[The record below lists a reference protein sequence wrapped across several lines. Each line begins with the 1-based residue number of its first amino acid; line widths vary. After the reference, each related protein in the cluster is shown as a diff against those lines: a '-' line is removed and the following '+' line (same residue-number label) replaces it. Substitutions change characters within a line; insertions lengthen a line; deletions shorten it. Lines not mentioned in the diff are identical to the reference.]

1 MSQFLRNYLATKL
14 TLKRSISDPGKLN
27 SSIRSANVDLNPHQ
41 VDAAVFAFNSP
52 LSRGAIL
59 ADEVGLGKTIEA
71 GLIINQ
77 LWVEGQRK
85 ILILVPASLR
95 TQWADELKDKF
106 DLESTILDSKILKQL
121 QQSTES
127 FNPLDNPQI
136 FIASHNFA
144 YKNDLH
150 VKKTPWDLVVID
162 EAHRLRNVYRKG
174 NKTAKKL
181 RETILGRPKL
191 LLTAT
196 PLQNSLMELFGLV
209 SFIDEKY
216 LGHPDG
222 SSFKFLYVQPR
233 GTSNETQKSRL
244 SDLRERLMGRI
255 DPKSGETEGG
265 ILTRTLR
272 KQVRGLVSFTNR
284 FNLTEDFSPNDDEV
298 ELYDSVSEYIQ
309 RPFLASTR
317 ATQRHMMELVY
328 RKILASSSFAIAATL
343 YRVSQFLSK
352 RLQKELKISLEEL
365 QSIADIVKN
374 DAEQKYHRS
383 FDKYTVEK
391 FEEVIEQ
398 EQLSILEDVELSP
411 DDLEEEE
418 SDAKQDELAKIEEGE
433 DSKKELSEIKEREID
448 HKFTKEEIIK
458 EFEDVL
464 GYYFLA
470 TSIDKN
476 QKSQSL
482 IRALHKVFDH
492 AEKKKWPKKAVIF
505 TESRRTQDHLEKILT
520 LAGYKDKIV
529 LFNGSNASKNA
540 KEIYQEWA
548 KEFPEEA
555 EKNPRSISLRKA
567 LIWKFKTLPEALLIT
582 TEAGAEGI
590 NLQFCNIV
598 VNYDLPWNPQ
608 RVEQRI
614 GRCHRYGQ
622 ELDVLVINFLNKRNY
637 ADERVFELLKEKIK
651 LFGNLF
657 DFSDKILGTEE
668 QTNDGYEVREIAL
681 GSLDSGVGFER
692 KVLNIYQKC
701 RTKEQIEKE
710 FNQLELDLSNEIEEK
725 FENTQRKVIQHFDE
739 EVREKLRIRS
749 KKISEML
756 GEFDRDL
763 ERYIKSVFQSD
774 LKEIDKHRYQV
785 LNIPKDIDNTE
796 AKNLTGRILGIGAV
810 SDAERQKGTL
820 AIHTETQ
827 FLSRLLKEDSKK
839 DNQMYQIT
847 FKHDEDS
854 KRLEFEDI
862 QGKKGLLR
870 LSKVSCK
877 RKTIN
882 DFDEVFE
889 KLVFTCLIK
898 DDNSWTLPTKVS
910 DGNGWSLLT
919 DYRADRLVTLDV
931 IKEKVEK
938 LIIPVVLEKCTQ
950 ENIDKTKEGFI
961 EENQGYIEKMTDQL
975 NQYTEEVLSRFKR
988 EMEERENEIKALEK
1002 SMRGS
1007 KTIGFHEKQQIQQ
1020 EVDKSQRQYAQ
1031 AFKRFGDEQL
1041 RLFKEKDQRLKDL
1054 QNKLTLSFSIEHLAN
1069 VSFTIES

>member
-1 MSQFLRNYLATKL
+1 MSKFLRSYLATKL
-14 TLKRSISDPGKLN
+14 TLRRSISDPGKLN
-27 SSIRSANVDLNPHQ
+27 KTIRSANVDLNPHQ

-95 TQWADELKDKF
+95 TQWADELRDKF
-106 DLESTILDSKILKQL
+106 DLESTILDSKVLKQL
-121 QQSTES
+121 QQITDS
-127 FNPLDNPQI
+127 FNPLDSQNI

-144 YKNDLH
+144 YRNDLH

-181 RETILGRPKL
+181 RETITGRPKL

-216 LGHPDG
+216 LGNPDG
-222 SSFKFLYVQPR
+222 SSFKYLYVQSR
-233 GTSNETQKSRL
+233 GTNNENQQSRS
-244 SDLRERLMGRI
+244 SDLRERLMGKI
-255 DPKSGETEGG
+255 DTNTGETKGG

-272 KQVRGLVSFTNR
+272 KQVKGLISFTNR
-284 FNLTEDFSPNDDEV
+284 YNHTENFDPNEDEI
-298 ELYDSVSEYIQ
+298 ELYDKVSEYIQ
-309 RPFLASTR
+309 RPFLASTK

-328 RKILASSSFAIAATL
+328 RKILASSSFAIAGTL
-343 YRVSQFLSK
+343 YRVSQFLAK
-352 RLQKELKISLEEL
+352 RLQKEFKTSLTEL
-365 QSIADIVKN
+365 QFVVDAVKKE
-374 DAEQKYHRS
+374 AEQKYDRS
-383 FDKYTVEK
+383 FDTYSVEEIK
-391 FEEVIEQ
+391 EVIDR
-398 EQLSILEDVELSP
+398 EQLAILNDVELSP
-411 DDLEEEE
+411 DDFGEEEAE
-418 SDAKQDELAKIEEGE
+418 AEQDELAKVEEGE
-433 DSKKELSEIKEREID
+433 DSAKELSEIKEREID
-448 HKFTKEEIIK
+448 HKFTKEEIIS
-458 EFEDVL
+458 EFKDML
-464 GYYFLA
+464 GFYFLA

-482 IRALHKVFDH
+482 IRALQKVFDH
-492 AEKKKWPKKAVIF
+492 ARKKKWPRKAVIF
-505 TESRRTQDHLEKILT
+505 TESRRTQDHLKKILS

-540 KEIYQEWA
+540 KEIYEEWT

-567 LIWKFKTLPEALLIT
+567 LIWKFKSLPEGLLVT

-608 RVEQRI
+608 RIEQRI

-637 ADERVFELLKEKIK
+637 ADERVYELLREKIK

-668 QTNDGYEVREIAL
+668 QTNDGYEVREVAL

-749 KKISEML
+749 EKIAEML
-756 GEFDRDL
+756 DEFDRDL
-763 ERYIKSVFQSD
+763 ERYIKSIFQYS
-774 LKEIDKHRYQV
+774 LKEVGKHRYLV
-785 LNIPKDIDNTE
+785 SNIPKNSDKSQFDN
-796 AKNLTGRILGIGAV
+796 LLGKVLGVGAV
-810 SDAERQKGTL
+810 SDAERQKGVL
-820 AIHTETQ
+820 ALHTQTQ
-827 FLSRLLKEDSKK
+827 FLSDLLKEDFKK
-839 DNQMYQIT
+839 KGQMYQILFGHDKDSQHME
-847 FKHDEDS
+847 FKE
-854 KRLEFEDI
+854 I
-862 QGKKGLLR
+862 IGKYGILR
-870 LSKVSCK
+870 LDKVVCK
-877 RKTIN
+877 RRTIN
-882 DFDEVFE
+882 NSDEIFE
-889 KLVFTCLIK
+889 KIVITCIANNNK
-898 DDNSWTLPTKVS
+898 TWSLPTNAP
-910 DGNGWSLLT
+910 DGKG
-919 DYRADRLVTLDV
+919 
-931 IKEKVEK
+931 
-938 LIIPVVLEKCTQ
+938 
-950 ENIDKTKEGFI
+950 
-961 EENQGYIEKMTDQL
+961 
-975 NQYTEEVLSRFKR
+975 
-988 EMEERENEIKALEK
+988 
-1002 SMRGS
+1002 
-1007 KTIGFHEKQQIQQ
+1007 
-1020 EVDKSQRQYAQ
+1020 
-1031 AFKRFGDEQL
+1031 
-1041 RLFKEKDQRLKDL
+1041 
-1054 QNKLTLSFSIEHLAN
+1054 
-1069 VSFTIES
+1069 

>member
-1 MSQFLRNYLATKL
+1 MSKFLRSYLATKL
-14 TLKRSISDPGKLN
+14 TLKRSISDPEKLN
-27 SSIRSANVDLNPHQ
+27 TSIRSANVDLNPHQ

-106 DLESTILDSKILKQL
+106 DLESVILDSRILKKL
-121 QQSTES
+121 QDSTES
-127 FNPLDNPQI
+127 YNPLDIPQI

-144 YKNDLH
+144 YKNDKQ

-181 RETILGRPKL
+181 RKTIEERPKI

-216 LGHPDG
+216 LGDPNGD
-222 SSFKFLYVQPR
+222 SFKYLYVQPR
-233 GTSNETQKSRL
+233 GTNNETQKSRL
-244 SDLRERLMGRI
+244 SDLRQRLMGNI
-255 DPKSGETEGG
+255 DSITGETDGG

-284 FNLTEDFSPNDDEV
+284 YNITEDFTPNDNEV

-309 RPFLASTR
+309 RPLLASTR

-328 RKILASSSFAIAATL
+328 RKILASSSFAIAGTL
-343 YRVSQFLSK
+343 YRVSQFLCK
-352 RLQKELKISLEEL
+352 RLQKEFKTSMEEL
-365 QSIADIVKN
+365 QSVADDVQKN
-374 DAEQKYHRS
+374 AEQIYHRS
-383 FDKYTVEK
+383 FNKFTVEK

-418 SDAKQDELAKIEEGE
+418 SEAEQDKLAKIEERE
-433 DSKKELSEIKEREID
+433 ESKEELSEIKEREID
-448 HKFTKEEIIK
+448 HKFTKEEVIQ
-458 EFEDVL
+458 EFGDVL
-464 GYYFLA
+464 GFYFLA

-482 IRALHKVFDH
+482 IRALQKVFDH
-492 AEKKKWPKKAVIF
+492 AEKKKWPEKAVIF
-505 TESRRTQDHLEKILT
+505 TESRRTQDHLENILS
-520 LAGYKDKIV
+520 LAGYKNKIV

-540 KEIYQEWA
+540 KDIYAEWA

-567 LIWKFKTLPEALLIT
+567 LVWKFKKLPEALLIT

-637 ADERVFELLKEKIK
+637 ADERVYELLKEKIK

-692 KVLNIYQKC
+692 KVLSIYQKC

-749 KKISEML
+749 LKISEML
-756 GEFDRDL
+756 NEFDRDL
-763 ERYIKSVFQSD
+763 EQYIKFIFQSG
-774 LKEIDKHRYQV
+774 LKQIDEHRYKIV
-785 LNIPKDIDNTE
+785 HSPRDIDATA
-796 AKNLTGRILGIGAV
+796 AKNLVGRILGIGAV
-810 SDAERQKGTL
+810 SDAERQKGVL
-820 AIHTETQ
+820 AVHTETQ
-827 FLSRLLKEDSKK
+827 FLTHILKEDSKK
-839 DNQMYQIT
+839 SGQTYQVT
-847 FKHDEDS
+847 LKHDDDS
-854 KRLEFEDI
+854 KRQEFKDI
-862 QGKKGLLR
+862 QGKTGLLS
-870 LSKVSCK
+870 LDKVSCK

-882 DFDEVFE
+882 NSDEIFE
-889 KLVFTCLIK
+889 KLVFTCLIR
-898 DDNSWTLPTKVS
+898 DDHAWTLPTKVS
-910 DGNGWSLLT
+910 DGEGWSQLT
-919 DYRADRLVTLDV
+919 EYRANRIVSLNV
-931 IKEKVEK
+931 IQEKVEK
-938 LIIPVVLEKCTQ
+938 IPIPEVMQKATQ
-950 ENIDKTKEGFI
+950 ENVDKTKEGFV

-988 EMEERENEIKALEK
+988 EMEERDIEIKALEK

-1007 KTIGFHEKQQIQQ
+1007 RTIGFHEKQQIQQ
-1020 EVDKSQRQYAQ
+1020 DVDKKQRQYAQ

-1054 QNKLTLSFSIEHLAN
+1054 QDKLTLGFNIENIAT
-1069 VSFTIES
+1069 VSFIIKS

>member
-1 MSQFLRNYLATKL
+1 MSKFLRGYLANKL
-14 TLKRSISDPGKLN
+14 TLKRSISDPEKLN
-27 SSIRSANVDLNPHQ
+27 TSIRSANVDLNPHQ

-77 LWVEGQRK
+77 LWVEGQRR

-95 TQWADELKDKF
+95 TQWADELRDKF
-106 DLESTILDSKILKQL
+106 GLDSTILDSKVLKQL

-127 FNPLDNPQI
+127 FNPLDVPKI
-136 FIASHNFA
+136 FVASHNFA

-150 VKKTPWDLVVID
+150 VKKTPWNLVVID
-162 EAHRLRNVYRKG
+162 EAHRLRNVYRRG

-181 RETILGRPKL
+181 RETITGRPKL

-196 PLQNSLMELFGLV
+196 PLQNTLMELFGLV

-216 LGHPDG
+216 LGDSDG
-222 SSFKFLYVQPR
+222 SSFKYLYVQPR
-233 GTSNETQKSRL
+233 GTANETQRSRL
-244 SDLRERLMGRI
+244 SDLRQRLMGKI
-255 DPKSGETEGG
+255 DPVSGETEGG

-272 KQVRGLVSFTNR
+272 KQVRGLVPFTNR
-284 FNLTEDFSPNDDEV
+284 YNITEDFSPNDNEV
-298 ELYDSVSEYIQ
+298 ELYDKVSEYIQ
-309 RPFLASTR
+309 RPLLASTR

-328 RKILASSSFAIAATL
+328 RKILASSSFAIAGTL
-343 YRVSQFLSK
+343 YRVSQFLAK
-352 RLQKELKISLEEL
+352 RLQKEFKTSLTEL
-365 QSIADIVKN
+365 QSVVDVVKEE
-374 DAEQKYHRS
+374 AEQKYGRS
-383 FDKYTVEK
+383 FDTLTVEEIK
-391 FEEVIEQ
+391 EVIDQ
-398 EQLSILEDVELSP
+398 EQLAILSDVELSP
-411 DDLEEEE
+411 DDLGEEEAE
-418 SDAKQDELAKIEEGE
+418 AEQDELAKVEEGE
-433 DSKKELSEIKEREID
+433 DSAKELSEIKEREID
-448 HKFTKEEIIK
+448 HKFTKEEIIS
-458 EFEDVL
+458 EFKDML
-464 GYYFLA
+464 GFYFLA

-482 IRALHKVFDH
+482 IRALQKVFDH
-492 AEKKKWPKKAVIF
+492 ARKKKWPRKAVIF
-505 TESRRTQDHLEKILT
+505 TESRRTQDHLEKILS

-540 KEIYQEWA
+540 KEIYEDWA

-567 LIWKFKTLPEALLIT
+567 LIWKFKSLPEGLLVT

-637 ADERVFELLKEKIK
+637 ADERVYELLKVKIK

-749 KKISEML
+749 IEISKML
-756 GEFDRDL
+756 NKFDRDL
-763 ERYIKSVFQSD
+763 ERYIKFVFNSD
-774 LKEIDKHRYQV
+774 LKEIGKNRYQV
-785 LNIPKDIDNTE
+785 MRIPKDLNKSITDNLSG
-796 AKNLTGRILGIGAV
+796 KILGIGLV
-810 SDAERQKGTL
+810 SDIERQKGVL
-820 AIHTETQ
+820 ALHTETE
-827 FLSRLLKEDSKK
+827 FLSNLLKEDSRRNSQTYKIIFGHGK
-839 DNQMYQIT
+839 
-847 FKHDEDS
+847 DS
-854 KRLEFEDI
+854 KSLEFKDI
-862 QGKKGLLR
+862 QEKNGILQLN
-870 LSKVSCK
+870 KVICK

-882 DFDEVFE
+882 NTDEVFE
-889 KLVFTCLIK
+889 KIVFTCIIQNDK
-898 DDNSWTLPTKVS
+898 SWTSPTAMIG
-910 DGNGWSLLT
+910 GNGWMLF
-919 DYRADRLVTLDV
+919 DNYRAKRLINLDV
-931 IKEKVEK
+931 VEEKLEPVQSPIILGECVQKNIGKEKE
-938 LIIPVVLEKCTQ
+938 Q
-950 ENIDKTKEGFI
+950 FI
-961 EENQGYIEKMTDQL
+961 EENQGFVDKMRDQL
-975 NQYTEEVLSRFKR
+975 NRNSEEVLLRFTR
-988 EMEERENEIKALEK
+988 EMDERKEEIKALERN
-1002 SMRGS
+1002 MRGS
-1007 KTIGFHEKQQIQQ
+1007 KTLGFHEKQEIQQ
-1020 EVDKSQRQYAQ
+1020 EVDKRQRQYGQ
-1031 AFKRFGDEQL
+1031 AVKRYADEQI
-1041 RLFKEKDQRLKDL
+1041 RQFKDKDVSLKDL
-1054 QNKLTLSFSIEHLAN
+1054 QEKLTLSFETKHLAT